1 MTTFHQQLIDLSS
14 KRRPVCENGPEMRAA
29 GTLLGAAVVAVSL
42 AACGGHRGSTTRS
55 AAGEWTANAADVIE
69 QLRSDS
75 VGAADGDTVPSARAA
90 LHDESR
96 LYALVVAYTDFGGC
110 RHMANALGTPP
121 PSFKATAAA
130 LDRACADLQHAA
142 ALFTRAATTTDPR
155 SLVAAAHAVRAA
167 SPLLER
173 ADLELHRAS
182 APSP

>member
-130 LDRACADLQHAA
+130 LDRACADLQSAA

-167 SPLLER
+167 SPLLEG

-182 APSP
+182 STRP